1 MIDRKSIKCF
11 TKQVRESWGKS
22 TPDEGGYFED
32 PSISIEGHDV
42 TELLLPE
49 VMNEILEKAEE
60 AMRE

>member
-1 MIDRKSIKCF
+1 M
-11 TKQVRESWGKS
+11 GKVHARRG
-22 TPDEGGYFED
+22 GGYFED